1 MNYINSNSQR
11 RFRILSKGSSD
22 NNNTIKRG
30 SIFNSPKKLRSKKIN
45 FGDFLPFENEDEI
58 RLSLD
63 LQNEVE
69 NAIIVMNKPPLI
81 NKEIA
86 NNISSEEYINRIKP
100 IYQKDNNN
108 LFNLKRKP
116 AIIFNYFLAESI
128 KEGEEFG
135 EMMTGQ
141 SFTNDDNK
149 RIETVIS
156 NNDTH
161 LAILD

>member
-1 MNYINSNSQR
+1 
-11 RFRILSKGSSD
+11 
-22 NNNTIKRG
+22 
-30 SIFNSPKKLRSKKIN
+30 
-45 FGDFLPFENEDEI
+45 
-58 RLSLD
+58 
-63 LQNEVE
+63 
-69 NAIIVMNKPPLI
+69 MNKPLSI
-81 NKEIA
+81 NKLIV

-128 KEGEEFG
+128 KEGEQFG
-135 EMMTGQ
+135 EMMTDQ

-161 LAILD
+161 LAILDKYLYNDILRNIIEKCRKHALDFLLKLDIFKYGNKSIFMKNFSIFSKEEIYIIKIFYIKKMKLLIIIM